1 MLCNPSDASNTQFTL
16 TCRQGYSMTSESVC
30 VCYPRF
36 DDCRSRIQNALH
48 LPQSR
53 NHKQVTRHHSGHW
66 VTLETINRPRVMM
79 VQKLDNM
86 MWRIYERPLND
97 VINVVGWSY
106 SCRRGAAG
114 TFMELTVRS
123 YFKMHVSACNEYET
137 LKECLRHLL
146 ICIHF
151 FPFLTSCTSQYNHVL

>member
-1 MLCNPSDASNTQFTL
+1 
-16 TCRQGYSMTSESVC
+16 
-30 VCYPRF
+30 
-36 DDCRSRIQNALH
+36 
-48 LPQSR
+48 
-53 NHKQVTRHHSGHW
+53 
-66 VTLETINRPRVMM
+66 MM

-151 FPFLTSCTSQYNHVL
+151 FPLSYFMYFTVQSCTVKYM